1 MKLLAILALAFGAN
15 ATSDCLICGGCYSMV
30 THIISCVSNIT
41 QCPYELNY
49 YGGLYSQYMFYSFAE
64 ECPLE
69 YCYRTQDTAY
79 SATCLDG
86 DLASANCCPFVYE
99 AIAGYTPVSLVMA
112 NKGGLRAGREYARR
126 VLKISLSSDTPT
138 RRADHADIDG
148 DMETMKNWL
157 EGESDDPVELKH
169 KTFNFTKAY
178 FYYSGTNN
186 FATDYWL
193 SLIHI

>member
-1 MKLLAILALAFGAN
+1 MKLTPSVLLLAVGAFGQSTDDDGCLTTCGACYDL
-15 ATSDCLICGGCYSMV
+15 ATHTLP
-30 THIISCVSNIT
+30 CVSNIT

-99 AIAGYTPVSLVMA
+99 DIAGYTPVSLVMS
-112 NKGGLRAGREYARR
+112 NGGSSAGGELARR
-126 VLKISLSSDTPT
+126 TQNPSRLTRRLAAQPT
-138 RRADHADIDG
+138 RRLTGICRTWSTG
-148 DMETMKNWL
+148 
-157 EGESDDPVELKH
+157 S
-169 KTFNFTKAY
+169 KA
-178 FYYSGTNN
+178 SRT
-186 FATDYWL
+186 TR
-193 SLIHI
+193 SSSST